1 MKLKHLATLLASV
14 ALLFTACTTT
24 DSAGNTVPDTVRN
37 QRIADSV
44 TTGIAE
50 VVRPIVKNNPKT
62 AQYFAQ
68 VAAVFCKMKT
78 EGKFSPIQLEAT
90 LNLIPVPSDI
100 QPGATSIKNAIVLV
114 IKGAYNGGIDQ
125 TLDKDKFGGIV
136 AQAGCDGI
144 TTGLHDA
151 GL

>member
-1 MKLKHLATLLASV
+1 MKTKLLAVV
-14 ALLFTACTTT
+14 ASAAVLFAACTTT
-24 DSAGNTVPDTVRN
+24 DSSGNTVPDTVRN

-44 TTGIAE
+44 AVGIAE

-68 VAAVFCKMKT
+68 VAAVFCKMST

-90 LNLIPVPSDI
+90 LNLIPIPADI
-100 QPGATSIKNAIVLV
+100 QPGATSIKNAIVLI
-114 IKGAYNGGIDQ
+114 IKGAYNGGVDQ
-125 TLDKDKFGGIV
+125 TLDPNKFGGII
-136 AQAGCDGI
+136 ADAGCRGI

-151 GL
+151 GF